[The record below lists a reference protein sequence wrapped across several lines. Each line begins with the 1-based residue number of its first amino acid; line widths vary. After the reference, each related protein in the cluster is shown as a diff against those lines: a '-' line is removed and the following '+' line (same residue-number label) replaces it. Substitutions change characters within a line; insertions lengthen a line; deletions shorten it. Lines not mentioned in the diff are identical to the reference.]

1 MSWTGLDFTALP
13 VDVNEQPLPGEPPDS
28 YVLRL
33 AEGKARK
40 AAAASNTN
48 RLVMGLDTTVADGN
62 EILGKPSGPKD
73 AYRIL
78 HRLRGHTHQ
87 VYTALAVICSGSD
100 DIVIE
105 LCKSNVPMR
114 YYSHE
119 EMLEYIASGDSLDK
133 AGAYAI
139 QNPDFSP
146 VIGFVGCFAN
156 VMGLPLCH
164 MFRVLREMDVSLKV
178 NMAGVCQANLNYSCP
193 IYQEVL
199 DGKDVG

>member
-1 MSWTGLDFTALP
+1 MSWAGLDFDVLA

-28 YVLRL
+28 YVSRL

-40 AAAASNTN
+40 AARVSHMN
-48 RLVMGLDTTVADGN
+48 RLVLGLDTTVAYGS
-62 EILGKPSGPKD
+62 EILGKPCGPED
-73 AYRIL
+73 AYRML
-78 HRLRGHTHQ
+78 DRLRGRTHQ
-87 VYTALAVICSGSD
+87 VYTALAVSNNGSD

-105 LCKSNVPMR
+105 LCKSRVAMR

-119 EMLEYIASGDSLDK
+119 EMMEYIASGDPFDK

-146 VIGFVGCFAN
+146 VIDFKGCFAN

-164 MFRVLREMDVSLKV
+164 MERVLRGLGFTPTADI
-178 NMAGVCQANLNYSCP
+178 ARACQANLNYICP
-193 IYQEVL
+193 IYQAVL
-199 DGKDVG
+199 QGEDVG